1 MFGGFVGQNFLSA
14 YVSGEIFASPTARQI
29 LEAIRLCQPHPH
41 PHSVEGES
49 NEEEGGGGGGTL
61 IVCGNYTG
69 DILNA
74 GLAVT
79 RARAEGYRVHFTPV
93 GDDVAVGRRKGGLV
107 GRRGLSGHLVALKC
121 ACALAEREGES
132 TTTLERV
139 AEVMEY
145 VAGNVGTIGVAFD
158 RYVVISERRKNS
170 TAARGLFCCVC
181 KIFVVGRLLMKFC
194 VAELLCQM
202 LH

>member
-29 LEAIRLCQPHPH
+29 LEAIRLCQPRPH
-41 PHSVEGES
+41 HSVEGES
-49 NEEEGGGGGGTL
+49 NDEEGGGGGTL

-132 TTTLERV
+132 TTLERV

-158 RYVVISERRKNS
+158 RYVVIRERRK
-170 TAARGLFCCVC
+170 TVQLREVV
-181 KIFVVGRLLMKFC
+181 FVVCAKSL
-194 VAELLCQM
+194 
-202 LH
+202 